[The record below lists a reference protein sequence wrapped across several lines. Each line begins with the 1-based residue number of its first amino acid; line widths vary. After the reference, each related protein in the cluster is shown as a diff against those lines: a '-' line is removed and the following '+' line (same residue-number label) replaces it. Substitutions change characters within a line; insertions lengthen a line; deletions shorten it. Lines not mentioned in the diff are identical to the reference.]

1 MALNPEDLGGNEKM
15 WRKILNPLHPTMKL
29 IINFIFILADV
40 CNSLTTDNEKVSHSG
55 HLIGAI
61 TGLIVGF
68 AVLEN
73 KVEKRWETI
82 MRIFVGSFCILFL
95 ISLIIAHIVLTFVP
109 IDGVNYLFPSENMK
123 AVEGRCI

>member
-15 WRKILNPLHPTMKL
+15 WRKVLNPLHPTMKL

-40 CNSLTTDNEKVSHSG
+40 CNSLTTDNGKVSHSG
-55 HLIGAI
+55 HLIGGI

-82 MRIFVGSFCILFL
+82 MRICIGSFCTLFL
-95 ISLIIAHIVLTFVP
+95 FSLIISHIVLTFVP
-109 IDGVNYLFPSENMK
+109 IDGVNYLFPDESMSALGGK
-123 AVEGRCI
+123 CT